1 MRRPP
6 VLPTGEELPDL
17 APFRSSSPV
26 FRVVTLSLIIAEPSS
41 ALREGLVL
49 LLEERGCAV
58 RGTASTV
65 DDALD
70 LLDRERPDVALVDVR
85 LADGD
90 GVALARE
97 ALAGDPDRAI
107 VLYAGVADAD
117 LLFQGLD
124 AGVRGYVLKD
134 ASPDQLLE
142 ALRRVAA
149 GETHLDPRLRARMLA
164 RGATER
170 ARGLSKREE
179 EVLDLL
185 ARGFTG
191 EQVASRLVLSAETV
205 KTHIRNAMTKLEAT
219 TRVHAI
225 AIALREG
232 YIQGPIA
239 RS

>member
-1 MRRPP
+1 
-6 VLPTGEELPDL
+6 L
-17 APFRSSSPV
+17 AALF
-26 FRVVTLSLIIAEPSS
+26 VVTLSLTIAEPSS

-58 RGTASTV
+58 RGVASTIE
-65 DDALD
+65 DALD
-70 LLDRERPDVALVDVR
+70 LLDRERPDVALVDAR
-85 LADGD
+85 LADGH

-97 ALAGDPDRAI
+97 ALAADPDRAI
-107 VLYAGVADAD
+107 VLFAGAEDAD
-117 LLFQGLD
+117 LLFEGLD
-124 AGVRGYVLKD
+124 AGVRGYLLKD
-134 ASPDQLLE
+134 ASPEQLIE
-142 ALRRVAA
+142 ALRRVA
-149 GETHLDPRLRARMLA
+149 GGDTHLDPRLRSRMLA

-170 ARGLSKREE
+170 ARGRLSRREE

-191 EQVASRLVLSAETV
+191 EQVADRLVLSAETV
-205 KTHIRNAMTKLEAT
+205 KTHIRNAMIKLEAT